1 MVISRA
7 VVGKKIFGR
16 QTDGVQALGNDYTHG
31 PTIPGPDYI
40 HGHTVTV
47 LGFFGG
53 DVTSISR
60 STSALDLHL
69 LAARSLA

>member
-40 HGHTVTV
+40 HGLTV
-47 LGFFGG
+47 L
-53 DVTSISR
+53 SS
-60 STSALDLHL
+60 SAIMYRQRVGKYL
-69 LAARSLA
+69 